1 MVGKNGM
8 KELGGAADKGVGNGW
23 GGMGMQ
29 ICVNGL
35 EKLGIF
41 PKWTNY
47 QDDFRMSGLLFI
59 KVNSSNLLR

>member
-1 MVGKNGM
+1 
-8 KELGGAADKGVGNGW
+8 
-23 GGMGMQ
+23 MQ

-41 PKWTNY
+41 PKWTNH